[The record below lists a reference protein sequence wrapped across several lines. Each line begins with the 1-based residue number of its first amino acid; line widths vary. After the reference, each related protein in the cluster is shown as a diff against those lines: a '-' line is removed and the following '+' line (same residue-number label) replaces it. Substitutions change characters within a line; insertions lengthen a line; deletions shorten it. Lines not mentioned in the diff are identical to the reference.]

1 MDRFALR
8 RVSLAELSTGPSR
21 GRDREAEAKAAAIID
36 EVEAG
41 GEAALRRWA
50 ERLGELEPL
59 GELFLDRAALER
71 ALGELGPGERGLLE
85 RGRDRIRAF
94 AAAQRA
100 CLSDLELPIQGGA
113 AGHRFI
119 PVERAGCYVPGGLH
133 PLASSALM
141 TVLPARAAGVRSVWC
156 AGPRPSVVTLAAAA
170 LAGAD
175 GFLAA
180 GGAQAVAALA
190 FGCGPVEPRD
200 LVVGPGGRYVAA
212 AKRILFGT
220 VGTEAPAGPSELL
233 VIAESGAEAGADPAV
248 IAADMLAQAEHDT
261 AARAA
266 LVALDPKLVDAVE
279 VELAAALARLPEPSA
294 SVARA
299 SLETGGWALV
309 ASSREEACA
318 AADRFA
324 PEHLEI
330 LAAEPEFYERNVSN
344 AGAVFLGSGSA
355 EVLGDYGAGPNHCL
369 PTGGASRFAA
379 GLSVLTFLRP
389 RTYLRLEDPRAI
401 AADAAAFARLEGL
414 EAHARSAELRS

>member
-8 RVSLAELSTGPSR
+8 RLSLAELPSGLAR
-21 GRDREAEAKAAAIID
+21 GRDREAEARAASIID

-50 ERLGELEPL
+50 ERLGELEPG
-59 GELFLDRAALER
+59 GELFLDRSALER
-71 ALGELGPGERGLLE
+71 ALGELGFGERSLLE
-85 RGRDRIRAF
+85 RSRDRILAF
-94 AAAQRA
+94 AEAQRQ
-100 CLSDLELPIQGGA
+100 CLKDLELPIEGGV
-113 AGHRFI
+113 AGHRFL
-119 PVERAGCYVPGGLH
+119 PVGRAGCYVPGGLH

-156 AGPRPSVVTLAAAA
+156 AGPRPSGVTLAAAA

-180 GGAQAVAALA
+180 GGAQAIAALA

-200 LVVGPGGRYVAA
+200 VVVGPGGRYVAA

-233 VIAESGAEAGADPAV
+233 VIAEAGADPAV
-248 IAADMLAQAEHDT
+248 IAADMLAQAEHDP

-279 VELAAALARLPEPSA
+279 LELAAALDRLPEPSA

-299 SLETGGWALV
+299 SLNSGGWAFA

-330 LAAEPEFYERNVSN
+330 LAADPEFYERGVTN
-344 AGAVFLGSGSA
+344 AGAVFLGSGAA

-379 GLSVLTFLRP
+379 GLSVLDFLRP
-389 RTYLRLEDPRAI
+389 RTYLRLEHPRAI